1 MGSAAPG
8 AEKAGADLAATVGLD
23 QLAGGVQDV
32 ALLLRQVVVHHL
44 AQLLE
49 GLGELVTVEVVELE
63 DRQEGLVDLGVLLLA
78 VLDLVLDVVLALR
91 IRLSFEDRVDDV
103 LLGLGMGDQQ
113 VGELGP
119 HRDAVLRVVAQQ
131 AQQAFHLFVVGEDQV
146 DGIRVVDGASTAVGE
161 VGHGFA
167 PGDGRVRIVC
177 RRARFARRTNPFRS
191 ILGIPTRIIRM
202 SNDLHTTVRDRL
214 RRSRQR
220 YTSGRQALVG
230 LLLGSGRP
238 MTITDLLDTGADQ
251 SQSSL
256 YRNLAILEQCGVV
269 RRLSSVDDLAR
280 YELDEELTGHHHH
293 HLVCTDCGR
302 VDDVTFPDDF
312 EASLSRAAEGV
323 VDRHGYRL
331 DAHHLELTGVCGDC
345 DRVG

>member
-1 MGSAAPG
+1 
-8 AEKAGADLAATVGLD
+8 
-23 QLAGGVQDV
+23 
-32 ALLLRQVVVHHL
+32 
-44 AQLLE
+44 
-49 GLGELVTVEVVELE
+49 
-63 DRQEGLVDLGVLLLA
+63 
-78 VLDLVLDVVLALR
+78 
-91 IRLSFEDRVDDV
+91 
-103 LLGLGMGDQQ
+103 
-113 VGELGP
+113 
-119 HRDAVLRVVAQQ
+119 
-131 AQQAFHLFVVGEDQV
+131 
-146 DGIRVVDGASTAVGE
+146 
-161 VGHGFA
+161 
-167 PGDGRVRIVC
+167 
-177 RRARFARRTNPFRS
+177 
-191 ILGIPTRIIRM
+191 M